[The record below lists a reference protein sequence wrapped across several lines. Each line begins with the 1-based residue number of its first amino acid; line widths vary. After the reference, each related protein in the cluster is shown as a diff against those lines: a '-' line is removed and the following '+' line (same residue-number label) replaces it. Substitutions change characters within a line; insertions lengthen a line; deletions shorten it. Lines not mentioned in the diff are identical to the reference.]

1 MRVIRRLIA
10 LLLIVTL
17 PAYGWA
23 ALALPETCPMQAA
36 PAAQMTE
43 ANHACCEAADAANDE
58 SPQPGKSNP
67 CKPGQQCKTGSF
79 HPLQFPSAAQAP
91 VTPDMIAT
99 VAETPVLSRDPAGIW
114 RPPRI
119 L

>member
-1 MRVIRRLIA
+1 MHFIRRLIA

-17 PAYGWA
+17 PAYAWA
-23 ALALPETCPMQAA
+23 ALALPEACPMAAA
-36 PAAQMTE
+36 PVGQMGD
-43 ANHACCEAADAANDE
+43 AGHDCCETVEAVDDA
-58 SPQPGKSNP
+58 SSQPAKSTP

-79 HPLQFPSAAQAP
+79 HPPQFLSTAQAP
-91 VTPDMIAT
+91 VAPDMIAT

>member
-1 MRVIRRLIA
+1 MHVIRRLIA

-23 ALALPETCPMQAA
+23 ALALPEACPMQAA
-36 PAAQMTE
+36 PAAEMIETG
-43 ANHACCEAADAANDE
+43 HACCEAADEQNDE
-58 SPQPGKSNP
+58 SPKPGKSDP
-67 CKPGQQCKTGSF
+67 CKPGQQCKTGGF
-79 HPLQFPSAAQAP
+79 HPLQFPFSAQAP
-91 VTPDMIAT
+91 VAPDMIAT

>member
-1 MRVIRRLIA
+1 MHVFRRLIA

-17 PAYGWA
+17 PAYAWA
-23 ALALPETCPMQAA
+23 ALALPEACPMQAA
-36 PAAQMTE
+36 PAAEMSD
-43 ANHACCEAADAANDE
+43 AGHACCEAAEAASDK

-67 CKPGQQCKTGSF
+67 CKPGQQCKTGSLY
-79 HPLQFPSAAQAP
+79 HQQVPRAAQAS
-91 VTPDMIAT
+91 VAHDVIAA